1 MMKRKSEKKEYEKHN
16 SHMVCQTLM
25 LLYCIYNY
33 LTWILSYSKS
43 QHKSSITPLSK

>member
-25 LLYCIYNY
+25 LLCIYNY